1 MDLREARAVYVNG
14 LEAAVGIICRTL
26 ARLPE
31 VRRVSLFGSYARGR
45 RDLLT
50 DLDILVI
57 LDTDEPFV
65 TRLQRVHGLVCDVL
79 RIPVDFDLLA
89 YTPAEFEAMRGT
101 GFLSTILEDEV
112 VLYEKASG

>member
-1 MDLREARAVYVNG
+1 MHLRAARSLYVHG

-26 ARLPE
+26 AGLPE
-31 VRRVSLFGSYARGR
+31 VRWVSRFGSYARGR
-45 RDLLT
+45 RDLLM

-65 TRLQRVHGLVCDVL
+65 TRLQRLYGLVCNVL
-79 RIPVDFDLLA
+79 RIPVDMDMLA
-89 YTPAEFEAMRGT
+89 YTPVEFEAMPGT

-112 VLYEKASG
+112 VLYERAGE